1 MPKSPAELLSEISSS
16 EEVFNKSNKIY
27 SKVLKESG
35 FTDELKYLPNEVQQ
49 LEINEVKAGEISI
62 GSTHPSLI
70 KKRKDQCG

>member
-49 LEINEVKAGEISI
+49 LEINEGNAGEISI
-62 GSTHPSLI
+62 GLKHPNLI